1 MTAECIVRFLD
12 IEANVMREGGDRF
25 EVTPERFE
33 AINGTE
39 YGELVREV
47 KHRGRR
53 PKKKE

>member
-1 MTAECIVRFLD
+1 MTAECTVRFLD